1 MTSFYGGKSGG
12 TIGPKPIQVAVDGTE
27 NGINIVVSA
36 TQPQDQQEGDLWFV
50 IEENS

>member
-1 MTSFYGGKSGG
+1 MTSFYGGKSGIVG
-12 TIGPKPIQVAVDGTE
+12 QKPIQLAVDGTE
-27 NGINIVVSA
+27 NGINIVVSD